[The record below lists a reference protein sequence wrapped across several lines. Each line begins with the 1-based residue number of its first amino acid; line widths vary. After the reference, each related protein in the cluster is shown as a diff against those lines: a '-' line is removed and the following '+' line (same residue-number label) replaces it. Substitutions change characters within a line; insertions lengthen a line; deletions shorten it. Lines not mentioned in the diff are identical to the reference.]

1 VIWHNCLSIV
11 RRREMAGRMEGR
23 MAMGGISY
31 RTGNKAGIIFEP
43 GDSPIALSKAV
54 KGAYKSTYALVNR

>member
-1 VIWHNCLSIV
+1 
-11 RRREMAGRMEGR
+11 

>member
-1 VIWHNCLSIV
+1 
-11 RRREMAGRMEGR
+11 

-54 KGAYKSTYALVNR
+54 KGAYKSTYALINQESTEWINRKFGGRE